1 MTAASSWSNYGR
13 HRAEPDVPLVVYGT
27 RWCGATQLL
36 RRHLER
42 AGVPYRYV
50 DLEQDPE
57 AVNQLRWWT
66 GGSAS
71 HPTVYVNGEILVEPT
86 VGELDG
92 GLMRSGL
99 MRNWR

>member
-86 VGELDG
+86 VGELAG